1 MIKIL
6 ILIAAMCTGC
16 VVRVIKTC
24 DGNPNFCEYNKRA
37 EEKPKTRQEIKPKS
51 KFRRPLRRY
60 KKLPGRL
67 RMPPHTPKK
76 KLPKT
81 EDEKDLEEQIK
92 KDKKKKRK
100 KRFKKKKVIIAGG

>member
-24 DGNPNFCEYNKRA
+24 EGNPNFCEYNKRA
-37 EEKPKTRQEIKPKS
+37 EEKPKTKQEVKPKN

-60 KKLPGRL
+60 KKLPPRL
-67 RMPPHTPKK
+67 RIPPHTPKK
-76 KLPKT
+76 RLPKT
-81 EDEKDLEEQIK
+81 EDEKDLEKEIE
-92 KDKKKKRK
+92 KDKKKKKRRK
-100 KRFKKKKVIIAGG
+100 KRFKKKKVIIA